1 MGRWYSK
8 EMIEN
13 LLLMRQMMMLKVY
26 HVAEFYSSL
35 FDQSL
40 LVLDFPLYEYFHFGK
55 MLMAIGGT
63 CAPSQLCPCD
73 EHHFNELMN

>member
-1 MGRWYSK
+1 
-8 EMIEN
+8 MIEN

-55 MLMAIGGT
+55 MLMAIGVH
-63 CAPSQLCPCD
+63 PPNFVLVI
-73 EHHFNELMN
+73 NIILMN